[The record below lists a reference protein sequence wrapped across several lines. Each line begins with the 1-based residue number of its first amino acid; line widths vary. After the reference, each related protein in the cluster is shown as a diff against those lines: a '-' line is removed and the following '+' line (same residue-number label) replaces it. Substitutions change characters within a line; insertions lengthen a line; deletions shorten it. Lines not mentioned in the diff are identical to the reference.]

1 VTPVSFQLLDLIAS
15 TTNIIGVIMS
25 ALADAPSPA
34 HTHQAPSQRLRTTM
48 AAARLSFTWF
58 GVRKSLTPAQK
69 ALAAESFGAEGEY
82 LSAGKKL
89 IDTKHPAFRA
99 VTAIRGRVQSVWRGM
114 TLPYPEPG
122 IRLLRR
128 DQIERFDAMMTD
140 LRAELVDQVANLDAH
155 FAELKSAARNRLGQL
170 FNPADYPESL
180 LGLFGMEWEF
190 PAIEPPSYLQQLS
203 PELYEQERQRVAARF
218 DEAVRLAEQA
228 FAEELSR
235 LVVHLSERLSGAEDG
250 KPKVFR
256 DSAINNLSEFFER
269 FRSLNVR
276 SNEDLDNLVAQAQRV
291 VRGVAPQALR
301 DDGSLR
307 QRVAGQL
314 ANVQASLDGL
324 MVDRPRRRILREA
337 ASEETP

>member
-1 VTPVSFQLLDLIAS
+1 
-15 TTNIIGVIMS
+15 
-25 ALADAPSPA
+25 
-34 HTHQAPSQRLRTTM
+34 M

-99 VTAIRGRVQSVWRGM
+99 VTAIRGRVQSVWKGM
-114 TLPYPEPG
+114 TLPYPEAG

-128 DQIERFDAMMTD
+128 DQIERFDAEMTD
-140 LRAELVDQVANLDAH
+140 LRAELADQVANLDAH
-155 FAELKSAARNRLGQL
+155 FAELKAAAQRRLGQL

-180 LGLFGMEWEF
+180 QGLFGMEWEF

-235 LVVHLSERLSGAEDG
+235 LVAHLTERLSGAEDG

-256 DSAINNLSEFFER
+256 DSVVNNLSEFFER
-269 FRSLNVR
+269 FRSLNIR
-276 SNEDLDNLVAQAQRV
+276 SNEDLDSLVAQAQSV
-291 VRGVAPQALR
+291 VRGVAPQTLR

-307 QRVAGQL
+307 NRVAGQL
-314 ANVQASLDGL
+314 STVQASLDGW
-324 MVDRPRRRILREA
+324 MVDRPRRRILRETA
-337 ASEETP
+337 NEEMP

>member
-1 VTPVSFQLLDLIAS
+1 
-15 TTNIIGVIMS
+15 MS
-25 ALADAPSPA
+25 ALADAPPQA
-34 HTHQAPSQRLRTTM
+34 HTHQVPSQRLRTTM

-99 VTAIRGRVQSVWRGM
+99 VTAIRGRVQAVWKGM

-128 DQIERFDAMMTD
+128 DQVERFDAEMTD
-140 LRAELVDQVANLDAH
+140 LRSELNDEVARLDAH
-155 FAELKSAARNRLGQL
+155 FAELKAAAERRLGQL
-170 FNPADYPESL
+170 FNPTDYPESL

-190 PAIEPPSYLQQLS
+190 PAVEPPSYLQQLS

-235 LVVHLSERLSGAEDG
+235 LVAHLSERLSGAEDG
-250 KPKVFR
+250 KPKIFR

-269 FRSLNVR
+269 FRSLSVR
-276 SNEDLDNLVAQAQRV
+276 SNEDLDQLVAQAQSV
-291 VRGVAPQALR
+291 IRGVAPQALR
-301 DDGSLR
+301 DDNSLR
-307 QRVAGQL
+307 GQI
-314 ANVQASLDGL
+314 ANQLSSVQASLDGW

-337 ASEETP
+337 ASQETA

>member
-1 VTPVSFQLLDLIAS
+1 
-15 TTNIIGVIMS
+15 MS
-25 ALADAPSPA
+25 ALADAPSQA
-34 HTHQAPSQRLRTTM
+34 HVHQAPSQRLRTTM

-114 TLPYPEPG
+114 TLPYPEAG

-128 DQIERFDAMMTD
+128 DQIERFDAQMTD
-140 LRAELVDQVANLDAH
+140 LRAELAEQVANLDAH
-155 FAELKSAARNRLGQL
+155 FAELKAAAQRRLGQL

-190 PAIEPPSYLQQLS
+190 PAVEPPSYLQQLS

-235 LVVHLSERLSGAEDG
+235 LVAHLTERLSGAEDG

-256 DSAINNLSEFFER
+256 DSVVKNLSEFFER
-269 FRSLNVR
+269 FRSLNIR
-276 SNEDLDNLVAQAQRV
+276 SNEDLDSLVAQAQSV
-291 VRGVAPQALR
+291 VRGVAPQTLR

-307 QRVAGQL
+307 NRVAGQL
-314 ANVQASLDGL
+314 SNVQASLDGW

-337 ASEETP
+337 TNGETP

>member
-1 VTPVSFQLLDLIAS
+1 
-15 TTNIIGVIMS
+15 MS
-25 ALADAPSPA
+25 ALADAPPPA
-34 HTHQAPSQRLRTTM
+34 HAHQAPSQRLRTTM

-99 VTAIRGRVQSVWRGM
+99 VTAIRGRVQSVWKGM

-128 DQIERFDAMMTD
+128 DQIERFDAEMTD
-140 LRAELVDQVANLDAH
+140 LRAELADQVANLDAH
-155 FAELKSAARNRLGQL
+155 FAELKAAAQRRLGQL

-235 LVVHLSERLSGAEDG
+235 LVAHLTERLSGAEDG

-256 DSAINNLSEFFER
+256 DSVVNNLSEFFER
-269 FRSLNVR
+269 FRSLNIR
-276 SNEDLDNLVAQAQRV
+276 SNEDLDNLVAQAQSV

-307 QRVAGQL
+307 NRVAGQL
-314 ANVQASLDGL
+314 SSVQASLDGW

-337 ASEETP
+337 ANGETP